1 MKIATARFGEI
12 EIDERDIFT
21 FPDGIPGFEQDKR
34 YTVLELEGLDGF
46 ACLQCVDRGEL
57 GFIIV
62 NPFVFYSG
70 YEFNL
75 SEADAGRLEAAD
87 PGDLSVWSIVTVR
100 DRLET
105 ATVNLVAPI
114 VLNVRK
120 RLGKQVIL
128 VDPNLGTRHAL
139 FRTVEGV

>member
-1 MKIATARFGEI
+1 MKIETARFGEL
-12 EIDERDIFT
+12 EIDERDIYT

-34 YTVLELEGLDGF
+34 FTLIGLEGLDGF

-62 NPFVFYSG
+62 NPFLFFPE

-75 SEADAGRLEAAD
+75 PEPDAERLEAED
-87 PGDLSVWSIVTVR
+87 PGDLSVWTIVNVK
-100 DRLET
+100 DDLEK

-120 RLGKQVIL
+120 RIGRQVIL

-139 FRTVEGV
+139 FRVEKGV

>member
-1 MKIATARFGEI
+1 MKIATTRFGEI
-12 EIDERDIFT
+12 EIDENDIYT

-34 YTVLELEGLDGF
+34 YTVLDLEGLDGF

-62 NPFVFYSG
+62 NPFAFYPG
-70 YEFNL
+70 YEF
-75 SEADAGRLEAAD
+75 SIPDGDAGLLEVED
-87 PGDLSVWSIVTVR
+87 TSDLSVWSIVTVK
-100 DRLET
+100 DRLES

-114 VLNVRK
+114 VLNMRK

-128 VDPNLGTRHAL
+128 VDPGLSTRHAL
-139 FRTVEGV
+139 FRTAEGV